1 MDNYFRS
8 TPSLGLH
15 EDPLDQRAKIKV
27 GDIVMFDCNNNNNS
41 LDHVQIV
48 SQVLHVNG
56 KIVIKM
62 VGHNTDSDY
71 RDLDT
76 TITVDHAGAGGHFW
90 SFSA

>member
-27 GDIVMFDCNNNNNS
+27 GDIVMFDCNNNNS